1 MLHETPQLTAAT
13 TAALEDLQS
22 LRAAFHDQQ
31 PPKRW
36 LARLRRMTRGAVASS
51 SVAIEGFRVSP
62 EAAAS
67 ILAGDRRP
75 TTPDDEV
82 VAAYGRAMDHVVAL
96 ADDPRFKWNWRVI
109 ADLHFDLAWH
119 DPDSRPGRVRTG
131 PMFITGPSGAA
142 VYTAP
147 EADRIGKLLDALV
160 TWLRRGDTDQS
171 SVVRAA
177 MAHLHLVSIHPFA
190 DGNGRASRVL
200 QSLVLGLDGHLAPEL
215 ASIEEYLAA
224 HTQEYYDALQEAHGA
239 VYDPTRSAAGWV
251 EFCAHAHRD
260 LAQRRVTQLRE
271 ATVRWSALERLVAD
285 RGWPDR
291 LVIALELALTTGLDR
306 AAYSAES
313 DVSDATASSDL
324 RRLTDAGLLASEG
337 AGRATRYGPTAALRE
352 AIARSRST

>member
-1 MLHETPQLTAAT
+1 MLHSTPTLGGAAS
-13 TAALEDLQS
+13 AALDELAE
-22 LRAAFHDQQ
+22 LRRELHDQR

-36 LARLRRMTRGAVASS
+36 FAHLRRMARGAVASS
-51 SVAIEGFRVSP
+51 SVSIEGFHVTP

-75 TTPDDEV
+75 TSRDDEV

-96 ADDPRFKWNWRVI
+96 ADDERFKWNWRVI
-109 ADLHFDLAWH
+109 ADLHFDLAWP
-119 DPDSRPGRVRTG
+119 DPDARPGRIRSG
-131 PMFITGPSGAA
+131 PMFITGPTGAA

-147 EADRIGKLLDALV
+147 EPAAASKLLDELV
-160 TWLRRGDTDQS
+160 TWLRKGDLDAP

-190 DGNGRASRVL
+190 DGNGRVSRVL
-200 QSLVLGLDGHLAPEL
+200 QSLVLGRDGQLAPEL

-224 HTQEYYDALQEAHGA
+224 HTQDYYDALQAAHGE

-251 EFCAHAHRD
+251 EFCLHAHETTGR
-260 LAQRRVTQLRE
+260 RRVVQLRD
-271 ATVRWSALERLVAD
+271 AARRWSALERVVDA

-306 AAYSAES
+306 ASYTAES
-313 DVSDATASSDL
+313 DVSEATASNDL
-324 RRLTDAGLLASEG
+324 RRLLDAGLLHSEG
-337 AGRATRYGPTAALRE
+337 AGRATRYGPTPQLRE
-352 AIARSRST
+352 AAAER